1 MRDAPH
7 GEPMR
12 GPLPHL
18 AGAMLRLAAE
28 PPLLPRRLWPRVA
41 AENLVEN
48 VVVPVLYALLD
59 RIDITQV
66 ILDNVSIPRI
76 LDAVDVDNVVA
87 RVNLSPIIDRVLAE
101 VDLPGIVRSSSDSLF
116 SDVVVGVRLESARG
130 DETVDRVVGR
140 ILHRRR
146 SEARD
151 TERPR
156 VP

>member
-1 MRDAPH
+1 
-7 GEPMR
+7 MR

-28 PPLLPRRLWPRVA
+28 PPLLPRRLWPRVV
-41 AENLVEN
+41 AEDLVEN
-48 VVVPVLYALLD
+48 VVVPVLHALLD

-87 RVNLSPIIDRVLAE
+87 RVNLSPVIDRVLGE

-116 SDVVVGVRLESARG
+116 SDVVLGVRLESASG
-130 DETVDRVVGR
+130 DEIIDRAVGR
-140 ILHRRR
+140 ILRRRR
-146 SEARD
+146 SKARNA
-151 TERPR
+151 ERPR
-156 VP
+156 LP